1 MARLQETGGFQTMND
16 PRILEM
22 NKKMQEYLLAYGP
35 DRRLLLQVIQQLA
48 HGHPI
53 TAEQVDHL
61 IADLG
66 IGSDQ
71 AHQFLRE
78 VTERDAT
85 DQIVGAMGLSLSDHP
100 HRLSVAGVSL
110 AAWCALDTLFLPALL
125 QQTVTIESPS
135 PVTHQLIRLR
145 VSPHR
150 VEEVTPEAAVVSFV
164 LVDPSRENMASVEA
178 IWGAF
183 CNHVHFFASR
193 EEGEQWASVRD
204 DVILLTVEEGFAS
217 ERQVWSSVFP
227 DLYAA

>member
-1 MARLQETGGFQTMND
+1 VRKRKTGHTIND
-16 PRILEM
+16 TRILEM

-35 DRRLLLQVIQQLA
+35 ARARLLLQVIRQLA

-71 AHQFLRE
+71 AHPFLRE
-78 VTERDAT
+78 ITERDAT

-110 AAWCALDTLFLPALL
+110 SAWCALDTLFLPALL
-125 QQTVTIESPS
+125 QQTATIESPS

-145 VSPHR
+145 VSPER
-150 VEEVTPEAAVVSFV
+150 VEEVTPEAAGVSFV
-164 LVDPSRENMASVEA
+164 LVDPSREHMDSVQA
-178 IWGAF
+178 IWSAF
-183 CNHVHFFASR
+183 CTHVHFFASR
-193 EEGEQWASVRD
+193 EEGEQWTNRRD
-204 DVILLTVEEGFAS
+204 NIVLLTVEEGFAWG
-217 ERQVWSSVFP
+217 RQVWSRVFP
-227 DLYAA
+227 DLFAA

>member
-1 MARLQETGGFQTMND
+1 MND
-16 PRILEM
+16 TRILETTT
-22 NKKMQEYLLAYGP
+22 KMQEYLLEYGP
-35 DRRLLLQVIQQLA
+35 ARVRLLLQVIRQLA

-53 TAEQVDHL
+53 TAEQVDYL

-66 IGSDQ
+66 IAKDQ

-110 AAWCALDTLFLPALL
+110 SA
-125 QQTVTIESPS
+125 SPS
-135 PVTHQLIRLR
+135 PVTNHSIRLR
-145 VSPHR
+145 VSPER

-164 LVDPSRENMASVEA
+164 LADPSRENMDSVQA
-178 IWGAF
+178 IWSAF

-193 EEGEQWASVRD
+193 EEGEQWANGRD
-204 DVILLTVEEGFAS
+204 DIVLLTVEEGFAG
-217 ERQVWSSVFP
+217 ERQVWSRVFP